1 MIRAII
7 KTKTFY
13 AFTERIIPFLTWF
26 ILLFP
31 IWFSIFHPAVVSYLI
46 LAYLLY
52 FLFKSFKN
60 VYHAAVSY
68 KLLDQTSRVKW
79 DLLLKSS
86 DRNRNID
93 LRSLH
98 HVIIVTNYKE
108 SYQKTARTIL
118 AIAKQKYPYKKIHLV
133 LAMESREGLTAEQRF
148 RKLYRQYKSSFA
160 SMHATYHTLNENEVA
175 GKASN
180 ESFAGKYIAN
190 YFRKKHIPF
199 EQVLVT
205 VCDAD
210 SLLPDRFTAYLS
222 WKFIHDT
229 NRLYHFYWAPV
240 LLYSNFWKVPVPV
253 RVQAILSSVFR
264 LALLTQK
271 NDLIQVSTYSTNL
284 YLLDK
289 IGYWDTN
296 IIPEDWH
303 IWLQAFFTFGEKVKT
318 MPLFIPI
325 NSDAVYS
332 GSWWSTLKSRYEQ
345 ERRWA
350 WGASDIPY
358 AIIQSIHSSHI
369 PLRAKL
375 HKIWLLSETHLL
387 WPTSFFILTLS
398 AFVPSLVNPIFQR
411 TVMGVLL
418 PRVAASLLTVS
429 TFAILAILYFD
440 YLMRKKIKVKTP
452 AYEIPLLFIQW
463 YFLPIISFALSSLPA
478 LEAHTRMLL
487 GKRIEYKVTKK
498 L

>member
-1 MIRAII
+1 MIRTFV
-7 KTKTFY
+7 KTRTFY
-13 AFTERIIPFLTWF
+13 FIAERIIPFLTWF

-31 IWFSIFHPAVVSYLI
+31 IWFSLFHPAIVSYLI

-60 VYHAAVSY
+60 VYHAAISY
-68 KLLDQTSRVKW
+68 KILDQTSRAKW
-79 DLLLKSS
+79 NLLLKSS
-86 DRNRNID
+86 DKNQNID
-93 LRSLH
+93 PRLLH
-98 HVIIVTNYKE
+98 HVVIVTNYKE
-108 SYQKTARTIL
+108 SYKKIARTIQ

-133 LAMESREGLTAEQRF
+133 LAMEFREGLPAKKRF
-148 RKLYRQYKSSFA
+148 QQLYKEYKSSFA
-160 SMHATYHTLNENEVA
+160 SMHATYHTLEDHEVA

-180 ESFAGKYIAN
+180 ESFAGRYIAS

-199 EQVLVT
+199 ERVLIT
-205 VCDAD
+205 ICDAD
-210 SLLPDRFTAYLS
+210 SLLPDQFMAYLS
-222 WKFIHDT
+222 WRYVHDT

-240 LLYSNFWKVPVPV
+240 LLYSNFWKIPLPV

-289 IGYWDTN
+289 VGFWDTD

-303 IWLQAFFTFGEKVKT
+303 IWLQAFFVFGEKVKT
-318 MPLFIPI
+318 IPLFIPI

-332 GSWWSTLKSRYEQ
+332 GSWWNTLKSRYEQ

-358 AIIQSIHSSHI
+358 AIIQSIYASHI
-369 PLRAKL
+369 PLRFRL

-387 WPTSFFILTLS
+387 WPTSFFILSLS
-398 AFVPSLVNPIFQR
+398 AFVPSFVNPLFQR
-411 TVMGVLL
+411 TVMGILL
-418 PRVAASLLTVS
+418 PRVASSLLTVS
-429 TFAILAILYFD
+429 TFVILAILYFD
-440 YLMRKKIKVKTP
+440 YLMRKKVKMKTP
-452 AYEIPLLFIQW
+452 ILQIPLLFIQW